1 MSAAGQASRG
11 TGAQSSVDAV
21 APGYRRMTG
30 SRLDGMLLI
39 EKHAALL
46 KSEFPERS
54 SATPTGREAGLPSP
68 SPAGSVASEDEGQRF
83 LSDVSASEMS
93 DKNPAGLHPLSLPR
107 RHSRTSNETTRERRQ
122 VSLDVRLTE
131 TEREA
136 IRLRAHVLGVKP
148 SAWVRGVVLDAL
160 DERRDEVSR
169 MHLAAQ
175 GSPQPELVTAVE
187 QLRRVGQNLNQVLRA
202 VHSGDVPGVDEAL
215 LRRVRVAVDEVRTSL
230 GDRTAS

>member
-1 MSAAGQASRG
+1 
-11 TGAQSSVDAV
+11 
-21 APGYRRMTG
+21 MTG
-30 SRLDGMLLI
+30 GRLEARLFVEEQL
-39 EKHAALL
+39 ALL

-54 SATPTGREAGLPSP
+54 PDAPNDREAVLPIP
-68 SPAGSVASEDEGQRF
+68 SPAGSEATEDEGQRY
-83 LSDVSASEMS
+83 LEDMSASEMS
-93 DKNPAGLHPLSLPR
+93 DKDPAGLHPLSLPR
-107 RHSRTSNETTRERRQ
+107 RHSRTSNETTRERRR

-160 DERRDEVSR
+160 DARRDEVSR

-202 VHSGDVPGVDEAL
+202 VHSGDVPAVDEAL
-215 LRRVRVAVDEVRTSL
+215 LRQVRVAVNDVRTSL

>member
-1 MSAAGQASRG
+1 M
-11 TGAQSSVDAV
+11 
-21 APGYRRMTG
+21 
-30 SRLDGMLLI
+30 
-39 EKHAALL
+39 
-46 KSEFPERS
+46 
-54 SATPTGREAGLPSP
+54 
-68 SPAGSVASEDEGQRF
+68 
-83 LSDVSASEMS
+83 SASEMS

-107 RHSRTSNETTRERRQ
+107 RHSRTSNETTRERRR

-160 DERRDEVSR
+160 DARRDEVSR

-175 GSPQPELVTAVE
+175 GSPQPELATAVE

-202 VHSGDVPGVDEAL
+202 VHSGDVRGVDEAL
-215 LRRVRVAVDEVRTSL
+215 LRQVRVAVDEVRTSL

>member
-1 MSAAGQASRG
+1 
-11 TGAQSSVDAV
+11 
-21 APGYRRMTG
+21 MTG
-30 SRLDGMLLI
+30 SRLEAMLLI

-46 KSEFPERS
+46 RRQFSEPS
-54 SATPTGREAGLPSP
+54 SAAPADPEADAPSP
-68 SPAGSVASEDEGQRF
+68 SPAGSAATEDEGEGF
-83 LSDVSASEMS
+83 LSDMSASEMS

-160 DERRDEVSR
+160 DARRDEVSR

-187 QLRRVGQNLNQVLRA
+187 QLRRVGQNLNQALRA
-202 VHSGDVPGVDEAL
+202 VHSGDAPAVDEGL
-215 LRRVRVAVDEVRTSL
+215 LREVQVSVDEVRASL

>member
-1 MSAAGQASRG
+1 MLFIE
-11 TGAQSSVDAV
+11 AQ
-21 APGYRRMTG
+21 R
-30 SRLDGMLLI
+30 
-39 EKHAALL
+39 KLL

-54 SATPTGREAGLPSP
+54 SATSPDREADPPSP

-83 LSDVSASEMS
+83 LSDLSASEMS
-93 DKNPAGLHPLSLPR
+93 DKDPAGLHPLSLPR
-107 RHSRTSNETTRERRQ
+107 RHSRTSNETTRERRR

-160 DERRDEVSR
+160 DARRDEVSR

-175 GSPQPELVTAVE
+175 GSPQPELATAVE

-202 VHSGDVPGVDEAL
+202 AHSGDVLAVDGDL
-215 LRRVRVAVDEVRTSL
+215 LREVQVSVDEVRASL

>member
-1 MSAAGQASRG
+1 
-11 TGAQSSVDAV
+11 
-21 APGYRRMTG
+21 MTG
-30 SRLDGMLLI
+30 SRLEAMLLI

-46 KSEFPERS
+46 RRQFSERS
-54 SATPTGREAGLPSP
+54 SAAPTDREADVPSP
-68 SPAGSVASEDEGQRF
+68 SPAGSAATEDEGQRF
-83 LSDVSASEMS
+83 LSDMSASEMS
-93 DKNPAGLHPLSLPR
+93 DKNPAGLHPLPLPR

-160 DERRDEVSR
+160 DARRDEVSR

-175 GSPQPELVTAVE
+175 GSPQPDLGTAVE
-187 QLRRVGQNLNQVLRA
+187 RLRRVGQNLNQALRA
-202 VHSGDVPGVDEAL
+202 IHSGDVSAVDEGL
-215 LRRVRVAVDEVRTSL
+215 LREVQVSVDEVRASL